1 MCRSVLVR
9 RELCHFSVPNVCELQ
24 WCLAT
29 VAICFYFMLTHLW
42 NLFALIPGAEH
53 ITPNPAGCWLSVV
66 VCIPLSSSSWVNKL
80 RELNFENNEIL
91 QCISCRVM
99 INSHLICSGSFV
111 GLMDEMGARK
121 SERECNGEWT
131 ENEENLLLER
141 FHINKK
147 QQTRKESSI
156 GSWLPMYH
164 NRISFC
170 WFPIVYGMCV
180 CVFFRLLFA
189 SHAEFI
195 AFAWNFI
202 WRTRLSEANQRYKTD
217 D

>member
-1 MCRSVLVR
+1 MTIFIVFGFCWLICHFKEEETIVKLMTFFIVYSFSLRVCVCRSVLVR
-9 RELCHFSVPNVCELQ
+9 RELCHFSVPNVYELQ

-80 RELNFENNEIL
+80 RELNFENDEIL

-121 SERECNGEWT
+121 RERVR
-131 ENEENLLLER
+131 ER
-141 FHINKK
+141 V
-147 QQTRKESSI
+147 QWRMDRERRKLVI
-156 GSWLPMYH
+156 
-164 NRISFC
+164 RAIS
-170 WFPIVYGMCV
+170 
-180 CVFFRLLFA
+180 
-189 SHAEFI
+189 
-195 AFAWNFI
+195 
-202 WRTRLSEANQRYKTD
+202 YK
-217 D
+217 